1 MKLTMTR
8 QEVEDLVVNAI
19 NERLGTQFNKC
30 EIDTYRY
37 AVDFAVLSVDDL
49 ESPTAEENENV

>member
-8 QEVEDLVVNAI
+8 EEVQTLVVNTI
-19 NERLGTQFNKC
+19 NEKLGTKFNRC

-37 AVDFAVLSVDDL
+37 SSDFAVLSV
-49 ESPTAEENENV
+49 EEPEPQKAEEN

>member
-8 QEVEDLVVNAI
+8 EEIEALVVDTI
-19 NERLGTQFNKC
+19 NERLGTTFNKC

-37 AVDFAVLSVDDL
+37 ASDFAVLSL
-49 ESPTAEENENV
+49 EEESSTTEENGDV